1 MSAPKPRRW
10 FVSRYRLRTLLIVM
24 TVVCVVS
31 GYWLNRAF
39 RQRDAVR
46 RFNQLAADRG
56 GDTPVTMLYHHKG
69 DVHWAP
75 IIPEWLHPVRDL
87 VGSEA
92 FGNPIGVQLVR
103 TAATDDDLRYLKDVP
118 KVEWVGLSQT
128 KVTDKGLRHLR
139 GCTKLNSLNL
149 DNTAITDEGLAEI
162 AGLAEL
168 QRLSLIGTPITDA
181 GLEHLAKLTML
192 KYLSLRDTAITEAG
206 KQKLQSALPQCEIHT
221 DVRTGHP

>member
-1 MSAPKPRRW
+1 M
-10 FVSRYRLRTLLIVM
+10 IVM

-118 KVEWVGLSQT
+118 KVEWVANRTNSIELDVSAVEPSILVLSQIDYPGWKAT
-128 KVTDKGLRHLR
+128 VDGRVVPLTRANYAFPAIFISR
-139 GCTKLNSLNL
+139 GTHHVRFFFEPLTFKL
-149 DNTAITDEGLAEI
+149 GLAFSV
-162 AGLAEL
+162 LAAA
-168 QRLSLIGTPITDA
+168 I
-181 GLEHLAKLTML
+181 LTAM
-192 KYLSLRDTAITEAG
+192 IF
-206 KQKLQSALPQCEIHT
+206 
-221 DVRTGHP
+221 RTKK